1 MENDLSLRQLDIS
14 TAFLNGD
21 VNEEIYMDQP
31 EGFIEEK
38 SKDKV
43 CKLSKS
49 IYGLKQ
55 AGSQWFLKIDEVIK
69 QFGLQQSKYDQCLYY
84 LKKRD
89 IVLIVALYV
98 DDIIM
103 ASNNENTSPALCQT
117 GWLESKNAGYPKLVP
132 SCNSQDL

>member
-55 AGSQWFLKIDEVIK
+55 AERQWF
-69 QFGLQQSKYDQCLYY
+69 
-84 LKKRD
+84 
-89 IVLIVALYV
+89 
-98 DDIIM
+98 
-103 ASNNENTSPALCQT
+103 
-117 GWLESKNAGYPKLVP
+117 
-132 SCNSQDL
+132 